1 MRRKF
6 IVKRIFLL
14 VAWAVTIG
22 AILGSFFVLRI
33 IATLPD
39 PESIATRQ
47 IKESTK
53 IYDRTGK
60 VILYDI
66 YKEERRTVVPLS
78 RISKPAQQ
86 ATIAIEDSRFY
97 SHRGFDI
104 KGFLRSVYLSF
115 RYGYG
120 EGGGGS
126 TITQQL
132 VGNALVGREKNLTR
146 KIQELVLAIEVE
158 RRFSKDEI
166 LEMYLNQIP
175 YGSNAYGIEAA
186 AQTFFGVSAEN
197 LSTIQAATLAA
208 LPQRPS
214 YLSPYGTHQDELIL
228 RRNTVL
234 DRMFSLGFA
243 EDKDVASAKSEKLV
257 VQQRRDSL
265 SAPHFVEM
273 VREYAFQKYGTDIIE
288 GGGFKIIT
296 TLDADLQAEA
306 EKLTSKYAAINAKQ
320 YKAKNAALVA
330 IEPSSGDVLALV
342 GSANYFDI
350 ENEGNFNVATALRQ
364 PGSAFKPFAYAT
376 ELAKGT
382 PDATALWDVRT
393 EFNPLCSP
401 DSTQKKDKNG
411 TDCYHP
417 QNYSGTFSGAV
428 TIRQALARSLNVPSV
443 KTLYL
448 AGIDNTINLAT
459 KMGITTLGDKS
470 RFGLSLVLGGAEVKL
485 VDLVSAYGVFG
496 SDGMRSPWGLV
507 QRIERGDGTI
517 VEERLVEPIRAL
529 DQQTARTISDIL
541 SDNQARSSAF
551 GASSALVVP
560 GFSVAAKTG
569 TTQENRDA
577 WVVGYTPTV
586 AVGVWTGNNHNESMT
601 TTGAG
606 ISASGPLWNAFIRVA
621 LKKLPSNR
629 FSPPD
634 PVFSEKMM
642 FNGQTSSS
650 EFPEPHSILFFINQD
665 DPQFKNWEWA
675 VRIFNGL

>member
-6 IVKRIFLL
+6 IAKRIFLL
-14 VAWAVTIG
+14 VAWAITIG
-22 AILGSFFVLRI
+22 AILGSFFVLPI
-33 IATLPD
+33 IATLTD

-186 AQTFFGVSAEN
+186 AQTFFGVNAEN
-197 LSTIQAATLAA
+197 LSLIQSATLAA

-214 YLSPYGTHQDELIL
+214 YLSPYGIHQDELVL

-234 DRMFSLGFA
+234 DRMLSLGFA
-243 EDKDVASAKSEKLV
+243 EDKDVSLAKSAGLD

-306 EKLTSKYAAINAKQ
+306 EKLTSKYAAINTKQ

-342 GSANYFDI
+342 GSANYFDT
-350 ENEGNFNVATALRQ
+350 ENEGNFNVATAKRQ
-364 PGSAFKPFAYAT
+364 PGSAFKPLAYAV
-376 ELAKGT
+376 AFKKGY
-382 PDATALWDVRT
+382 PDGTVLFDTKT
-393 EFNPLCSP
+393 EF
-401 DSTQKKDKNG
+401 
-411 TDCYHP
+411 
-417 QNYSGTFSGAV
+417 
-428 TIRQALARSLNVPSV
+428 
-443 KTLYL
+443 
-448 AGIDNTINLAT
+448 
-459 KMGITTLGDKS
+459 
-470 RFGLSLVLGGAEVKL
+470 
-485 VDLVSAYGVFG
+485 
-496 SDGMRSPWGLV
+496 
-507 QRIERGDGTI
+507 
-517 VEERLVEPIRAL
+517 
-529 DQQTARTISDIL
+529 
-541 SDNQARSSAF
+541 
-551 GASSALVVP
+551 
-560 GFSVAAKTG
+560 
-569 TTQENRDA
+569 
-577 WVVGYTPTV
+577 
-586 AVGVWTGNNHNESMT
+586 
-601 TTGAG
+601 
-606 ISASGPLWNAFIRVA
+606 
-621 LKKLPSNR
+621 
-629 FSPPD
+629 
-634 PVFSEKMM
+634 
-642 FNGQTSSS
+642 
-650 EFPEPHSILFFINQD
+650 
-665 DPQFKNWEWA
+665 
-675 VRIFNGL
+675 